1 MSNKLKKMC
10 SITLVFK
17 EIETKTRRTY
27 HFKPTKMTK
36 MKKITS
42 DDEEKEKSKL

>member
-17 EIETKTRRTY
+17 EIETKTRTY

-42 DDEEKEKSKL
+42 DDEEKEKSKP